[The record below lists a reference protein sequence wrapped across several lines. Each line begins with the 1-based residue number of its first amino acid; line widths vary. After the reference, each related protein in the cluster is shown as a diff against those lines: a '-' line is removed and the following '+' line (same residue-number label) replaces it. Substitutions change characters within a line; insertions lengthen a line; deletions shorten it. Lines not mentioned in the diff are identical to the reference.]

1 MAMEF
6 FGEVKSFISDKLG
19 FRRDSDFERFED
31 RDEGAMDNQPE
42 YTRESTVRKPEYED
56 NGYSDFEERPMGTG
70 KVLNMNQG
78 SHATKVFIVKAET
91 YNTTLQNVITH
102 IKQGDIVFLNL
113 EDAQDGART
122 RIVDFVYGAV
132 IALDGTIEK
141 ADTCS
146 YLITP
151 NGVSI
156 SGDAVKAAT
165 KNS

>member
-1 MAMEF
+1 MALEIIGNVKNF
-6 FGEVKSFISDKLG
+6 FGEKFNL
-19 FRRDSDFERFED
+19 RRDSDFSRIED
-31 RDEGAMDNQPE
+31 ADEDMTETQPE
-42 YTRESTVRKPEYED
+42 YTRESTLRKPEFASS
-56 NGYSDFEERPMGTG
+56 GYSDFEERPMGTG
-70 KVLNMNQG
+70 KVLNMSQG

-113 EDAQDGART
+113 EDATDGART

-156 SGDAVKAAT
+156 SGDAVKAAA
-165 KNS
+165 KNG

>member
-1 MAMEF
+1 MAVEF
-6 FGEVKSFISDKLG
+6 FDNLKTAIGNRFSGWRGDG
-19 FRRDSDFERFED
+19 DFDRIED
-31 RDEGAMDNQPE
+31 DEEYMDTQPG
-42 YTRESTVRKPEYED
+42 YTRESTLKKPEVAD
-56 NGYSDFEERPMGTG
+56 ISYSEFEERPMGTG
-70 KVLNMNQG
+70 KVLNMSQG

-156 SGDAVKAAT
+156 SGDAAKTAA
-165 KNS
+165 KNG

>member
-6 FGEVKSFISDKLG
+6 MSGVKTFFSDKLG
-19 FRRDSDFERFED
+19 FRRDSDYDRIED
-31 RDEGAMDNQPE
+31 MDEGMMDNQPE
-42 YTRESTVRKPEYED
+42 YTRDSTLRQPEVAD

-70 KVLNMNQG
+70 KVLNMSQG

-156 SGDAVKAAT
+156 TGDAVKAAA
-165 KNS
+165 KNG